1 MSSSDVVVPLQGLY
15 EVSES
20 RNKLSFTCSIPAGL
34 ELSKNFYLHDSDYV
48 IEMEYITVEEV
59 KGCESSTWEVKA
71 YPANGEKD
79 KEKDKGSYVL
89 FEKDTEEEA
98 EKNRNSL
105 FTNIPLGE
113 IA

>member
-1 MSSSDVVVPLQGLY
+1 MHNNGYSIMAAWVKDVDGGL
-15 EVSES
+15 VS
-20 RNKLSFTCSIPAGL
+20 L
-34 ELSKNFYLHDSDYV
+34 